1 MDPAGQLA
9 QLVEGELELL
19 LRPFDELERAPVLLR
34 KAVAGESQ
42 REGERDEPLLGAV
55 VEVALEAPPF
65 LVLRPEEPH
74 AGGAE
79 VALSLLALGDVA
91 DEAGEGGRSGQRD
104 ARDRELDRELGA
116 VGAHAGD
123 LEPLAEDSR
132 VTGVE
137 VTGEPG
143 AVLVAK
149 ARRDD
154 HLDHLAADD
163 LVGLVPEGPLGG
175 RVEFEHAPVVVDRD
189 DAIERR
195 LEDRSMPRLSLAHR
209 SLGAAALDELA
220 DLAAEALGRRQELVV
235 GLLEAARHELDRAHD
250 PA

>member
-1 MDPAGQLA
+1 MRHAWKVAGRRGRGNAASLCLVVRLPALRVGSTEAGSWREASCRTPRSRARAGRPGPRLDLPVLLGQRDPRSGGVRVLRDVDERLADDVVDGRLDRLRQPAFRHRAQLYGNGRARSHALEGRSEPTLRQHRRMDPAGQLA

-104 ARDRELDRELGA
+104 AR
-116 VGAHAGD
+116 
-123 LEPLAEDSR
+123 
-132 VTGVE
+132 
-137 VTGEPG
+137 
-143 AVLVAK
+143 
-149 ARRDD
+149 
-154 HLDHLAADD
+154 
-163 LVGLVPEGPLGG
+163 
-175 RVEFEHAPVVVDRD
+175 
-189 DAIERR
+189 
-195 LEDRSMPRLSLAHR
+195 
-209 SLGAAALDELA
+209 
-220 DLAAEALGRRQELVV
+220 
-235 GLLEAARHELDRAHD
+235 
-250 PA
+250 